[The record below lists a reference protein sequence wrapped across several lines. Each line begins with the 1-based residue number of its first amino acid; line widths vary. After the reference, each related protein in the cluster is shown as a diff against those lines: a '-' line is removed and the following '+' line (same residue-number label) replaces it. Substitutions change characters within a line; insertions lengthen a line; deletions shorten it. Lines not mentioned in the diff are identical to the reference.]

1 MKAIGNKSLAG
12 LLANAISVVWWL
24 EWISFVSVI
33 GFAISTVIVK
43 RSFAVSIPVTFSPV
57 TVQRIIPASKNLS
70 AGVLSSANGTLYV
83 NMVPSWQHVALLL
96 AGLTILFALVILVTF
111 QLKAIFSSFKRNLPF
126 HERNMARIKNIA
138 FILVGYSII
147 QWLFEIVLNRTLVA
161 NFRWETVHLTYN
173 FNMSA
178 LVIGLILIVL
188 AEIFRLGATLENDNK
203 LTI

>member
-57 TVQRIIPASKNLS
+57 TIQRIIPASKNLS

-111 QLKAIFSSFKRNLPF
+111 QLKAIFPVSNATCPF
-126 HERNMARIKNIA
+126 TNATWPELKISP
-138 FILVGYSII
+138 LS
-147 QWLFEIVLNRTLVA
+147 WLAIRS
-161 NFRWETVHLTYN
+161 YN
-173 FNMSA
+173 GC
-178 LVIGLILIVL
+178 L
-188 AEIFRLGATLENDNK
+188 RLS
-203 LTI
+203 